1 MNSTPGLRSYGNA
14 VQQPAAAQA
23 GAAPRDAR
31 PNLRTHLFQDHIDK
45 VLSEQAFFQSRGCT
59 GNFLQSDEVT
69 VLMRERDRL
78 GPLCTDDA
86 SSLTLA
92 EDLSNRVKTV
102 LTAAAQS
109 VRLTVVDYG
118 ARQEPS
124 VAFHIHDQEMKRPQ
138 QHDIPV
144 GPALPLA
151 PSAHGPGQM
160 AAWNVAEQT
169 AAWHQATF
177 KAHLRLAL
185 VNGNAPAVTTIMA
198 LLGDFE
204 LNSQQVVDIVALF
217 DGRFPG
223 LAWAMEGG
231 QHASVSAYMSGLKL
245 LDLSA
250 QQIAGLVGLK
260 DPAGFPG
267 LWMALLG
274 GHASMVTAFM
284 DGLIG
289 LELDRQQIADI
300 VASRNLEEEP
310 GLNMALSH
318 GKAAA
323 VTAFMRG
330 LKGLD
335 LAPSQIADL
344 VAARSPQG
352 LPGLHITLRNGWAV
366 TVTAF
371 MDGLVGLNL
380 SPAQVGHIIQARSPD
395 GVSGLGTAR
404 QHQQAAA
411 VKAYMDG
418 LTRLRR
424 NHCVTP
430 EQIAEIKAADP
441 DSANC
446 PIS

>member
-1 MNSTPGLRSYGNA
+1 MNSTPGPRSYGNA
-14 VQQPAAAQA
+14 VQQPAVRHA

-31 PNLRTHLFQDHIDK
+31 PGLRAHLFHDHIDQ
-45 VLSEQAFFQSRGCT
+45 VLADEALFQSRGCT

-69 VLMRERDRL
+69 ALLRERDRL
-78 GPLCTDDA
+78 VPLCTDDA
-86 SSLTLA
+86 NSLTLA
-92 EDLSNRVKTV
+92 ENLSDRVKTI

-109 VRLTVVDYG
+109 VHLTVVDYG

-124 VAFHIHDQEMKRPQ
+124 VAFHFHDQEMKRPQ
-138 QHDIPV
+138 HDIPV
-144 GPALPLA
+144 GPAGPMA
-151 PSAHGPGQM
+151 PAAHGHEQV

-169 AAWHQATF
+169 AAWHQISF
-177 KAHLRLAL
+177 KAHLRVAL
-185 VNGNAPAVTTIMA
+185 VNGNAPAVTAVMA
-198 LLGDFE
+198 LLSDFE
-204 LNSQQVVDIVALF
+204 LNSQQVVDIVALV

-223 LAWAMEGG
+223 LGWAMDGG
-231 QHASVSAYMSGLKL
+231 QHASVSAYMNGLKL

-250 QQIAGLVGLK
+250 QQIAGLVALK

-267 LWMALLG
+267 LWMALCNG
-274 GHASMVTAFM
+274 NASTVTAFL
-284 DGLIG
+284 DGLKDLG
-289 LELDRQQIADI
+289 LDRQQIADI
-300 VASRNLEEEP
+300 VASRNLEEQP
-310 GLNMALSH
+310 GLNMALAH

-344 VAARSPQG
+344 VVTRDPEG
-352 LPGLHITLRNGWAV
+352 FPGLHIALRKGYAAA
-366 TVTAF
+366 VTAF
-371 MDGLVGLNL
+371 MDGLAGLNL
-380 SPAQVGHIIQARSPD
+380 SPEQVGHIIQARSPD

-418 LTRLRR
+418 LTHLRR
-424 NHCVTP
+424 NHCMTA

-441 DSANC
+441 TSAC
-446 PIS
+446 CSIS